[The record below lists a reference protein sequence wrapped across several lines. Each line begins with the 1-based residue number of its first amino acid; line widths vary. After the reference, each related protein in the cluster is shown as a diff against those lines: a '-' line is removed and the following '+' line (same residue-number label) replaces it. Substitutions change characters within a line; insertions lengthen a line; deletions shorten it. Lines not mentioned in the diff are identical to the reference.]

1 MGTYSRQHRMRI
13 NPWWILYINNYQLI
27 ASDVWEMFMSEQELD
42 QLAELIASK
51 LSNPK
56 MTLTTDEVAEQLNTT
71 RSYVSELRNRKKL
84 RAFKIGKRYIYPR
97 KEVER
102 YIERECGR

>member
-1 MGTYSRQHRMRI
+1 MSDEE
-13 NPWWILYINNYQLI
+13 LEELEALADLI
-27 ASDVWEMFMSEQELD
+27 A
-42 QLAELIASK
+42 AK

-71 RSYVSELRNRKKL
+71 RNYVSELRNRRKL
-84 RAFKIGKRYIYPR
+84 KAFKIGKRYLYPR

-102 YIERECGR
+102 YIEREIGK

>member
-1 MGTYSRQHRMRI
+1 M
-13 NPWWILYINNYQLI
+13 N
-27 ASDVWEMFMSEQELD
+27 EQELD

-102 YIERECGR
+102 YIERECGRWWWIH

>member
-1 MGTYSRQHRMRI
+1 MQCLRGACKCEELEVLA
-13 NPWWILYINNYQLI
+13 NLI
-27 ASDVWEMFMSEQELD
+27 A
-42 QLAELIASK
+42 AK

-71 RSYVSELRNRKKL
+71 RNYVSELRNRRKL
-84 RAFKIGKRYIYPR
+84 KAFKIGKRYLYPR

-102 YIERECGR
+102 YIEREIGK